1 MNKLDKIEHIKK
13 VCQEEDITAYKI
25 AQGTGLS
32 AVGIQKI
39 LNSETKNPN
48 NSTLVIIMDFLEES
62 VLGINI
68 NKVEEPKSIY
78 EKPDHDLKKLISCL
92 EKESKLRNEIQRL
105 QRILRKNKI
114 EFDDNFDE

>member
-1 MNKLDKIEHIKK
+1 MNKLDTIEHIKK

-25 AQGTGLS
+25 AQATGLS

-48 NSTLVIIMDFLEES
+48 NSTLIIIRDFLENTI
-62 VLGINI
+62 LGKDI
-68 NKVEEPKSIY
+68 NKVEEHPPIY
-78 EKPDHDLKKLISCL
+78 EKPDHDLKKLVSCL
-92 EKESKLRNEIQRL
+92 EKQSKLRDEIQRL
-105 QRILRKNKI
+105 QRILRNNKI